1 MVLFTASASPE
12 GISDVK
18 VHMKH
23 FGGEKVLMLMEP
35 QEREDAFFRY
45 ENNEMVR
52 LGGYYLYYEKIGMQT
67 YMIDKNEEL
76 QPEPQEKY
84 EDQAVKDFRKII
96 ADKET
101 RKGRQLLLFFIWINC
116 MSGNCSTDSGC

>member
-1 MVLFTASASPE
+1 
-12 GISDVK
+12 
-18 VHMKH
+18 MK
-23 FGGEKVLMLMEP
+23 KTP
-35 QEREDAFFRY
+35 
-45 ENNEMVR
+45 
-52 LGGYYLYYEKIGMQT
+52 GMQT

-96 ADKET
+96 ADKKET
-101 RKGRQLLLFFIWINC
+101 RKEPAAPSVFFIWINC

>member
-1 MVLFTASASPE
+1 
-12 GISDVK
+12 
-18 VHMKH
+18 
-23 FGGEKVLMLMEP
+23 MLMEP

-52 LGGYYLYYEKIGMQT
+52 LGGYYLYYEKNPGMQT

-96 ADKET
+96 ADKKET
-101 RKGRQLLLFFIWINC
+101 RKEPAAPSVFFIWINC

>member
-1 MVLFTASASPE
+1 
-12 GISDVK
+12 
-18 VHMKH
+18 
-23 FGGEKVLMLMEP
+23 
-35 QEREDAFFRY
+35 
-45 ENNEMVR
+45 
-52 LGGYYLYYEKIGMQT
+52 MQT

-96 ADKET
+96 ADK
-101 RKGRQLLLFFIWINC
+101 RKPGRSRQLLLFFIWINC